1 MVFWLQQECCGL
13 MSRNWIFLEKNVVEM
28 INHRIYG
35 CYYEHSINAKS
46 SYKKVIGHWYAPGTR
61 RDIVLVSTRS
71 PSVVYLREKMRLFF
85 HEICVVVGWAL
96 RQASQS
102 WTLTNNQSTVRL
114 RGSRFWTAK
123 TEERRKV
130 LLECLWRVGGK
141 VFYRY
146 TTSQTLIG
154 GSSSNTSLLMFD
166 GYGSRLVFKYVPM
179 INPYE
184 TVVKNTSSTSAI
196 LPNVNML

>member
-1 MVFWLQQECCGL
+1 MDVTMNIQL
-13 MSRNWIFLEKNVVEM
+13 MPNPVIKSHWTLIHHRLTNSWSPLRQLLE
-28 INHRIYG
+28 
-35 CYYEHSINAKS
+35 
-46 SYKKVIGHWYAPGTR
+46 PGTR
-61 RDIVLVSTRS
+61 RYIVLVSTRS
-71 PSVVYLREKMRLFF
+71 PSVVFERKNATFF

-96 RQASQS
+96 QQASQS
-102 WTLTNNQSTVRL
+102 WTLTNKQSTVRL

-154 GSSSNTSLLMFD
+154 GSSSNTSLVMNRR
-166 GYGSRLVFKYVPM
+166 RLKRLSNHDTTHF
-179 INPYE
+179 I
-184 TVVKNTSSTSAI
+184 TRS
-196 LPNVNML
+196 